1 LLKGGDF
8 MAILAECPVCHRKQ
22 SVKNKKCSC
31 GVQLDEAKKTKKVRY
46 WISYRTR
53 DGKQRRESVGAFKDL
68 DAFSID
74 DAVDAMAKRR
84 VQKRERKLFD
94 ELPETTMTFTELTKW
109 YLDLEKIKALASY
122 DIIKIKLDIF
132 NKEFGGLIVSQI
144 RPVELENYQAK
155 RLKDG
160 AKPATVDQEIGKA
173 RAMVYK
179 AFDNDL
185 VGGDTIKTF
194 KRIKKMLKPGSD
206 VRDRVLS
213 GDEFERLLK
222 HTTGHIKA
230 VIMMG
235 YFTGM
240 RKGEILNL
248 TWDKVDLKNRMIR
261 LEAEDTKDREK
272 RNIPICDELYSLLL
286 SMPNRLHDSGQENH
300 VFQFKGE
307 PIRDIRSG
315 LRRACK
321 KAKIEYGRFT
331 KGGFIFHDLRHTF
344 NTNMRKAG
352 VAESVIMRVTGHS
365 TREMFDRYNTIDESD
380 TRQAIAQM
388 VNFIES
394 VDHSVD
400 QGTKKAPTDNAKN
413 SVRA

>member
-1 LLKGGDF
+1 L
-8 MAILAECPVCHRKQ
+8 IVI
-22 SVKNKKCSC
+22 V
-31 GVQLDEAKKTKKVRY
+31 KKVE
-46 WISYRTR
+46 
-53 DGKQRRESVGAFKDL
+53 RE
-68 DAFSID
+68 
-74 DAVDAMAKRR
+74 
-84 VQKRERKLFD
+84 RERKLFD
-94 ELPETTMTFTELTKW
+94 ELPETSMDFAGLTKW
-109 YLDLEKIKALASY
+109 YLGLEKIKALASY
-122 DIIKIKLDIF
+122 DIVKIKLDIF

-144 RPVELENYQAK
+144 RPVELENYQVK
-155 RLKDG
+155 RVKEG

-194 KRIKKMLKPGSD
+194 KRIKKLLKPGSD

-222 HTTGHIKA
+222 NSSGHIKDI
-230 VIMMG
+230 IMMG

-248 TWDKVDLKNRMIR
+248 TWDRVDLQNRMIR

-272 RNIPICDELYSLLL
+272 RNIPICDELFGLLA
-286 SMPNRLHDSGQENH
+286 SMPNRLHESGQINH
-300 VFQFKGE
+300 VFQFKGQ
-307 PIRDIRSG
+307 PIKDIRTG

-321 KAKIEYGRFT
+321 KAKIKYGRFE

-352 VAESVIMRVTGHS
+352 VADSVIMRITGHS
-365 TREMFDRYNTIDESD
+365 TREMFDRYNTIDETD
-380 TRQAIAQM
+380 TRRAIAQM

-400 QGTKKAPTDNAKN
+400 QGTKKAPTDNVEN